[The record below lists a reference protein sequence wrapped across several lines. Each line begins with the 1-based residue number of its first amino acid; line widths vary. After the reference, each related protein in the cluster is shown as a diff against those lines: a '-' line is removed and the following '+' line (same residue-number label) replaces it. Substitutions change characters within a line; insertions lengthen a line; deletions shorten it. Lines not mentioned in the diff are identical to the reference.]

1 MSTDELRLRDSYTTV
16 EPIELV
22 LLRVQI
28 ESLVKSD
35 DGDWSSFSSVFQND
49 SIAQLPNKTNT
60 VTAKIILNLIAK
72 QLVRLLI

>member
-1 MSTDELRLRDSYTTV
+1 VSTDELRLRDSYTTV

-28 ESLVKSD
+28 ESLVESD

>member
-28 ESLVKSD
+28 ESLVESD